1 MCPGGVSFRFGG
13 EVEAYLGEV
22 ALRHLQDIVA
32 VGEEHV
38 AAVLVGSHELVFAL
52 LEGCESFRVVAL
64 DPACLCRGLSAP
76 TGIARRIRAEDGIV
90 SPRTGAGRRCR

>member
-1 MCPGGVSFRFGG
+1 MFNWLFSVYLHICVRAESASELGG

-64 DPACLCRGLSAP
+64 DPACLVEAYRLPPAL
-76 TGIARRIRAEDGIV
+76 RAV
-90 SPRTGAGRRCR
+90 